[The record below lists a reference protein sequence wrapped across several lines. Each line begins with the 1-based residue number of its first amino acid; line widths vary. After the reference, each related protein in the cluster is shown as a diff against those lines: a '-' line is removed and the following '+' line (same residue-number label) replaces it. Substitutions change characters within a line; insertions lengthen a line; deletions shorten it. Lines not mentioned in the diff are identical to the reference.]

1 METRTNKIFLLVGNR
16 GTGKTDFCKKLIS
29 KSILPKKIIVDTFDS
44 PVWQN
49 MKTHEN
55 PAGAIYNIPII
66 PLHSL
71 AQFKEGIGR
80 VFSPNTRLLEE
91 QIATHCINS
100 LVVLEDSTRYYKPML
115 TENQRIYLLNS
126 KQKNVDFVLV
136 FHYLSAVPPEIV
148 KLADYLTLF
157 KTNEGTFDSKK
168 WYQPEVKQA
177 FDFLS
182 KSKNR
187 FENITIQMQ

>member
-1 METRTNKIFLLVGNR
+1 MEIRTNKIFLLVGNR
-16 GTGKTDFCKKLIS
+16 GTGKTDFCKKLINHS
-29 KSILPKKIIVDTFDS
+29 ALPKKLVVDTFDS

-49 MKTHEN
+49 MKTYDN
-55 PAGAIYNIPII
+55 LAGVNVPIPILS
-66 PLHSL
+66 PEELPSHKQGL
-71 AQFKEGIGR
+71 YR
-80 VFSPNTRLLEE
+80 TFSPNTRLLEE
-91 QIATHCINS
+91 KVAQYCTNS
-100 LVVLEDSTRYYKPML
+100 LVILEDSTRYYKPML

-157 KTNEGTFDSKK
+157 KTNEGFYDNKK
-168 WYQPEVKQA
+168 WYQPEIKTI
-177 FDFLS
+177 FDHIK

-187 FENITIQMQ
+187 FENITIQLQ